1 MTILSASQQ
10 AIMRL
15 VGQKP
20 AAVVSSSDEI
30 CVEMTALAQD
40 AAEEIAKANDWQAL
54 IKFHTITADGVESAY
69 DMPDDYDR
77 MVLASGMYDPDIW
90 FWNYRN
96 VSSYGEW
103 LQYQI
108 SNIGVIS
115 PGIWTIYQNQ
125 FHFLPVPGS
134 GQKAVFPYVSKN
146 IFTAASGDGK
156 SSITNDTDSFVLGDR
171 ILTLALIWKWLSLKR
186 MDYQQEMDDYNI
198 ALSEMAA
205 RDRGSRVIRSGRPIP
220 RANIGLAWPWPLGG
234 P

>member
-40 AAEEIAKANDWQAL
+40 AAEEIAKGNDWQAL
-54 IKFHTITADGVESAY
+54 IRFQTITTDGTASSY

-77 MVLASGMYDPDIW
+77 MVVASGLYDPDNW

-108 SNIGVIS
+108 SDFGMIA
-115 PGIWTIYQNQ
+115 PGIWTIYQDQ
-125 FHFLPVPGS
+125 FHFLPLPAS
-134 GQKAVFPYVSKN
+134 GQKAVFPYVTKN
-146 IFTAASGDGK
+146 IFK
-156 SSITNDTDSFVLGDR
+156 SSQGHAKAAITSDSDEFLLGDR
-171 ILTLALIWKWLSLKR
+171 ILTLALVWKWLSLKR
-186 MDYQQEMDDYNI
+186 MDYQQEVDDYNI
-198 ALSEMAA
+198 AVSEMAA
-205 RDRGSRVIRSGRPIP
+205 RDRGARVIRSGRPAP
-220 RANIGLAWPWPLGG
+220 RLNLRTAWPWPLGG
-234 P
+234 V